1 MCGRDQPGDGRC
13 QREAGFRATRQDI
26 LPGGLVVQ
34 HSIWNNSADE
44 RDDRDLLPGD
54 QRPVLLADSEAAPWV
69 GVLADDERV
78 DRQQRQQHVPS
89 LPVEDGGV
97 LAKSNS
103 MKLCM
108 ANCKTPV
115 KGQHRSILMV
125 SNKDKDTLYIT
136 KICAL

>member
-1 MCGRDQPGDGRC
+1 MD
-13 QREAGFRATRQDI
+13 
-26 LPGGLVVQ
+26 
-34 HSIWNNSADE
+34 NSAGGP
-44 RDDRDLLPGD
+44 DDRDLLPGD

-103 MKLCM
+103 MKLCLT
-108 ANCKTPV
+108 NCKTPV

-125 SNKDKDTLYIT
+125 VSNEDKDTIYIR
-136 KICAL
+136 KICVIEIKHQFLTLAQLFG

>member
-1 MCGRDQPGDGRC
+1 M
-13 QREAGFRATRQDI
+13 
-26 LPGGLVVQ
+26 Q

-103 MKLCM
+103 MKLCLT
-108 ANCKTPV
+108 NCKTPV
-115 KGQHRSILMV
+115 KGQHEHRSILMV